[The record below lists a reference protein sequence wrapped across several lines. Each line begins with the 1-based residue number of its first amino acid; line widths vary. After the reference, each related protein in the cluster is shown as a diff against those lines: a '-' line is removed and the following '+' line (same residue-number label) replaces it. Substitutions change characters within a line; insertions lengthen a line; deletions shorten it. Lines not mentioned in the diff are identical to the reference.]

1 MARVRIKDIAQ
12 EAGVSPA
19 TVSRYL
25 NNTPGAMT
33 DETRARIAKVVE
45 RTGYR
50 PLAAARSLRTDRSHL
65 LGIVLADI
73 VNPYSS
79 AMIEALS
86 AEAAKVGYTL
96 MTAVSSNDGATEA
109 SAIERLCAAGADALV
124 VNTCGG
130 NEHLLRT
137 TNTRVP
143 VVLLDRDC
151 TGGGLDLVTSNNSEL
166 MDALVDELCGCGC
179 GRLVLLTEQD
189 RTSSV
194 RREREGRFLDRAA
207 ERGVA
212 GQVIELS
219 ADSNKAAVQV
229 NGAVAGDGAGAVGG
243 EAVGLIAVNGLVFFF
258 SPAMSLIGS
267 PGTMFSSAKRISVTP
282 RKTGMNCTMRLRMY
296 FPTISPLY
304 RLNFQLR
311 CAVIGPS
318 RESPAS
324 GWKDRQQHNILKLR
338 TATGHRPTR
347 ADVPCCSYVL
357 LNQDRSLNA

>member
-33 DETRARIAKVVE
+33 DETRARIAEVVE

-50 PLAAARSLRTDRSHL
+50 PLAAARSLRTDRSNL
-65 LGIVLADI
+65 LGIVVADI

-96 MTAVSSNDGATEA
+96 MTAVSSNDSAVEA

-130 NEHLLRT
+130 NERLLAE
-137 TNTRVP
+137 TNARVP

-151 TGGGLDLVTSNNSEL
+151 RGAELDLVTSNNREL
-166 MDALVDELCGCGC
+166 MDALVDEVCGCGC
-179 GRLVLLTEQD
+179 GRLVLFTEQD

-194 RREREGRFLDRAA
+194 RREREERFCERAA

-212 GQVIELS
+212 AEVIELS
-219 ADSNKAAVQV
+219 ADRNKAALQV
-229 NGAVAGDGAGAVGG
+229 KEAVAGGSAGAGGAGAGG
-243 EAVGLIAVNGLVFFF
+243 EAVGLISVNGLVFFRLIEAFQDAKLHGQWGEACRMGDRRSAPLF
-258 SPAMSLIGS
+258 SA
-267 PGTMFSSAKRISVTP
+267 TFDDYAWNRMFMGGVTTAAQDVDAIASAVMGR
-282 RKTGMNCTMRLRMY
+282 
-296 FPTISPLY
+296 
-304 RLNFQLR
+304 
-311 CAVIGPS
+311 VIGRIEDS
-318 RESPAS
+318 GVPAA
-324 GWKDRQQHNILKLR
+324 R
-338 TATGHRPTR
+338 TQIPGRIVRRASTG
-347 ADVPCCSYVL
+347 A
-357 LNQDRSLNA
+357 

>member
-33 DETRARIAKVVE
+33 DETRARIAEVVE

-50 PLAAARSLRTDRSHL
+50 PLAAARSLRTDRSNL
-65 LGIVLADI
+65 LGIVVADI

-96 MTAVSSNDGATEA
+96 MTAVSSNDSAVEA

-130 NEHLLRT
+130 NERLLAE
-137 TNTRVP
+137 TNARVP

-151 TGGGLDLVTSNNSEL
+151 RGAELDLVTSNNREL
-166 MDALVDELCGCGC
+166 MDALVDEVCGCGC
-179 GRLVLLTEQD
+179 GRLVLFTEQD

-194 RREREGRFLDRAA
+194 RREREERFCERAA

-212 GQVIELS
+212 AEVIELS
-219 ADSNKAAVQV
+219 ADRNKAALQV
-229 NGAVAGDGAGAVGG
+229 KEAVAAGSGAGAGGEKGEPAGAGGAGAGG
-243 EAVGLIAVNGLVFFF
+243 EAVGLISVNGLVFFRLIEAFQDAKLHGQWGEACRMGDRRSAPLF
-258 SPAMSLIGS
+258 SA
-267 PGTMFSSAKRISVTP
+267 TFDDYAWNRMFMGGVTTAAQDVDAIASAVMGR
-282 RKTGMNCTMRLRMY
+282 
-296 FPTISPLY
+296 
-304 RLNFQLR
+304 
-311 CAVIGPS
+311 VIGRIEDS
-318 RESPAS
+318 GAPAE
-324 GWKDRQQHNILKLR
+324 R
-338 TATGHRPTR
+338 TQIPGRIVRRASTG
-347 ADVPCCSYVL
+347 A
-357 LNQDRSLNA
+357 

>member
-212 GQVIELS
+212 GQVVELS

-243 EAVGLIAVNGLVFFF
+243 EAVGLIAVNGLVFFRLIE
-258 SPAMSLIGS
+258 AMQDS
-267 PGTMFSSAKRISVTP
+267 
-282 RKTGMNCTMRLRMY
+282 
-296 FPTISPLY
+296 
-304 RLNFQLR
+304 QLR
-311 CAVIGPS
+311 GQWGEAGEKGGHATAPLFAATFDDYAWNRMFQGGVTTAAQDVQAIAAAVMERVVARIEEPGL
-318 RESPAS
+318 SPQRVQIPGHIVRRAS
-324 GWKDRQQHNILKLR
+324 
-338 TATGHRPTR
+338 TG
-347 ADVPCCSYVL
+347 A
-357 LNQDRSLNA
+357 

>member
-33 DETRARIAKVVE
+33 DETRARIAEVVE

-50 PLAAARSLRTDRSHL
+50 PLAAARSLRTDRSNL
-65 LGIVLADI
+65 LGIVVADI

-96 MTAVSSNDGATEA
+96 MTAVSSNDSAVEA

-130 NEHLLRT
+130 NERLLAE
-137 TNTRVP
+137 TNARVP

-151 TGGGLDLVTSNNSEL
+151 RGAELDLVTSNNREL
-166 MDALVDELCGCGC
+166 MDALVDEVCGCGC
-179 GRLVLLTEQD
+179 GRLVLFTEQD

-194 RREREGRFLDRAA
+194 RREREERFCERAA

-212 GQVIELS
+212 AEVIELS
-219 ADSNKAAVQV
+219 ADRNKAALQV
-229 NGAVAGDGAGAVGG
+229 KEAVAAGGERGGAGAGG
-243 EAVGLIAVNGLVFFF
+243 EAVGLISVNGLVFFRLIEAFQDAKLHGQWGEACRMGDRRSAPLF
-258 SPAMSLIGS
+258 SA
-267 PGTMFSSAKRISVTP
+267 TFDDYAWNRMFMGGVTTAAQDVDAIASAVMGR
-282 RKTGMNCTMRLRMY
+282 
-296 FPTISPLY
+296 
-304 RLNFQLR
+304 
-311 CAVIGPS
+311 VIGRIEDS
-318 RESPAS
+318 GAPA
-324 GWKDRQQHNILKLR
+324 DRTQIPGR
-338 TATGHRPTR
+338 IVRRASTG
-347 ADVPCCSYVL
+347 A
-357 LNQDRSLNA
+357 

>member
-33 DETRARIAKVVE
+33 DETRARIAEVVE

-86 AEAAKVGYTL
+86 VEAAKVGYTL
-96 MTAVSSNDGATEA
+96 MTAVSSNDAAAEA

-179 GRLVLLTEQD
+179 ERLVLLTEQD

-212 GQVIELS
+212 GQVVELS

-229 NGAVAGDGAGAVGG
+229 KGAVASGG
-243 EAVGLIAVNGLVFFF
+243 EKDAADAAGRGAVGLIAVNGLVFFR
-258 SPAMSLIGS
+258 LIEAFQDS
-267 PGTMFSSAKRISVTP
+267 
-282 RKTGMNCTMRLRMY
+282 
-296 FPTISPLY
+296 
-304 RLNFQLR
+304 QLR
-311 CAVIGPS
+311 EQWGKG
-318 RESPAS
+318 AS
-324 GWKDRQQHNILKLR
+324 MGAA
-338 TATGHRPTR
+338 ATGLKGAPLFAATFDDYAWNRMFQGGVTTAAQDVEAIAAAVMERVVARIEDPALKPQRVQIPGRIVRR
-347 ADVPCCSYVL
+347 ASTG
-357 LNQDRSLNA
+357 A

>member
-33 DETRARIAKVVE
+33 DETRARIAEVVE

-96 MTAVSSNDGATEA
+96 MTAVSSNDGAAEA

-179 GRLVLLTEQD
+179 EQLVLLTEQD

-207 ERGVA
+207 ERGVT
-212 GQVIELS
+212 GQVVELS

-229 NGAVAGDGAGAVGG
+229 KGAVAGDGEKGASDVAGRG
-243 EAVGLIAVNGLVFFF
+243 AVGLIAVNGLVFFR
-258 SPAMSLIGS
+258 LIEAFQDS
-267 PGTMFSSAKRISVTP
+267 
-282 RKTGMNCTMRLRMY
+282 
-296 FPTISPLY
+296 
-304 RLNFQLR
+304 QLR
-311 CAVIGPS
+311 GQWGKG
-318 RESPAS
+318 S
-324 GWKDRQQHNILKLR
+324 GAGATGADRGAAAGRR
-338 TATGHRPTR
+338 TAPLFAATFDDYAWNRMFQGGVTTAAQDVEAIAAAVMERVVARIEDPGLTPQRVQIPGRIVRRASTG
-347 ADVPCCSYVL
+347 A
-357 LNQDRSLNA
+357 

>member
-33 DETRARIAKVVE
+33 EETRARIAKVVE

-86 AEAAKVGYTL
+86 GEAAKVGYTL
-96 MTAVSSNDGATEA
+96 MTAVSSNDCAAEA

-179 GRLVLLTEQD
+179 ERLVLLTEQD

-194 RREREGRFLDRAA
+194 RREREGRFLDRAV
-207 ERGVA
+207 ERGAA
-212 GQVIELS
+212 GEVLELS

-229 NGAVAGDGAGAVGG
+229 KGAVAGDGEKGAANHG
-243 EAVGLIAVNGLVFFF
+243 AVGLIAVNGLVFFRLIE
-258 SPAMSLIGS
+258 AMQD
-267 PGTMFSSAKRISVTP
+267 A
-282 RKTGMNCTMRLRMY
+282 
-296 FPTISPLY
+296 
-304 RLNFQLR
+304 QLR
-311 CAVIGPS
+311 GQWGEGDLKGGRVAAPLFAATFDDYAWNRMFQGGVTTAAQDVQAIAAAVMERVVARIDDPGLMPQ
-318 RESPAS
+318 RVQIPGRIVRRAS
-324 GWKDRQQHNILKLR
+324 
-338 TATGHRPTR
+338 TR
-347 ADVPCCSYVL
+347 A
-357 LNQDRSLNA
+357 

>member
-33 DETRARIAKVVE
+33 DETRARIAEVVE

-50 PLAAARSLRTDRSHL
+50 PLAAARSLRTDRSNL
-65 LGIVLADI
+65 LGIVVADI

-96 MTAVSSNDGATEA
+96 MTAVSSNDSAVEA

-130 NEHLLRT
+130 NERLLAE
-137 TNTRVP
+137 TNARVP

-151 TGGGLDLVTSNNSEL
+151 RGAELDLVTSNNREL
-166 MDALVDELCGCGC
+166 MDALVDEVCGCGC
-179 GRLVLLTEQD
+179 GRLVLFTEQD

-194 RREREGRFLDRAA
+194 RREREERFCERAA

-212 GQVIELS
+212 AEVIELS
-219 ADSNKAAVQV
+219 ADRNKAALQV
-229 NGAVAGDGAGAVGG
+229 KEAVAGGGTAAGGEKDDAGAGG
-243 EAVGLIAVNGLVFFF
+243 EAVGLISVNGLVFFRLIEAFQDAKLHGQWGEACRMGDRRSAPLF
-258 SPAMSLIGS
+258 SA
-267 PGTMFSSAKRISVTP
+267 TFDDYAWNRMFMGGVTTAAQDVDAIAAAVMG
-282 RKTGMNCTMRLRMY
+282 R
-296 FPTISPLY
+296 
-304 RLNFQLR
+304 
-311 CAVIGPS
+311 VIGRIEDS
-318 RESPAS
+318 GAPAA
-324 GWKDRQQHNILKLR
+324 R
-338 TATGHRPTR
+338 TQIPGRIVRRASTG
-347 ADVPCCSYVL
+347 A
-357 LNQDRSLNA
+357 

>member
-33 DETRARIAKVVE
+33 DETRARIAEVVE

-50 PLAAARSLRTDRSHL
+50 PLAAARSLRTDRSNL
-65 LGIVLADI
+65 LGIVVADI

-96 MTAVSSNDGATEA
+96 MTAVSSNDSAVEA

-130 NEHLLRT
+130 NERLLAE
-137 TNTRVP
+137 TNARVP

-151 TGGGLDLVTSNNSEL
+151 RGAELDLVTSNNREL
-166 MDALVDELCGCGC
+166 MDALVDEVCGCGC
-179 GRLVLLTEQD
+179 VRLVLFTEQD

-194 RREREGRFLDRAA
+194 RREREERFCERAA

-212 GQVIELS
+212 AEVIELS
-219 ADSNKAAVQV
+219 ADRNKAALQV
-229 NGAVAGDGAGAVGG
+229 KEAVAASGADGEKGEPAGAGG
-243 EAVGLIAVNGLVFFF
+243 EAVGLISVNGLVFFRLIEAFQDAKLHGQWGEACRMGDHRSAPLF
-258 SPAMSLIGS
+258 SA
-267 PGTMFSSAKRISVTP
+267 TFDDYAWNRMFMGGVTTAAQDVDAIAAAVMG
-282 RKTGMNCTMRLRMY
+282 R
-296 FPTISPLY
+296 
-304 RLNFQLR
+304 
-311 CAVIGPS
+311 VIGRIEDS
-318 RESPAS
+318 GAPAE
-324 GWKDRQQHNILKLR
+324 R
-338 TATGHRPTR
+338 TQIPGRIVRRASTG
-347 ADVPCCSYVL
+347 A
-357 LNQDRSLNA
+357 

>member
-33 DETRARIAKVVE
+33 DETRARIAEVVE

-86 AEAAKVGYTL
+86 TEAAKVGYTL
-96 MTAVSSNDGATEA
+96 MTAVSSNDAAAEA

-179 GRLVLLTEQD
+179 ERLVLLTEQD

-212 GQVIELS
+212 GQLVELS

-229 NGAVAGDGAGAVGG
+229 KGAIAGSEKDAADAAGRG
-243 EAVGLIAVNGLVFFF
+243 AVGLIAVNGLVFFR
-258 SPAMSLIGS
+258 LIEAFQDS
-267 PGTMFSSAKRISVTP
+267 
-282 RKTGMNCTMRLRMY
+282 
-296 FPTISPLY
+296 
-304 RLNFQLR
+304 QLR
-311 CAVIGPS
+311 EQWGQG
-318 RESPAS
+318 AS
-324 GWKDRQQHNILKLR
+324 VAAAGAAA
-338 TATGHRPTR
+338 ATGRKGAPLFAATFDDYAWNRMFQGGVTTAAQDVEAIAAAVMERVVARIEDPALKPQRVQIPGRIVRR
-347 ADVPCCSYVL
+347 ASTG
-357 LNQDRSLNA
+357 A

>member
-33 DETRARIAKVVE
+33 EETRARIAEVVE

-50 PLAAARSLRTDRSHL
+50 PLAAARSLRTDRSNL
-65 LGIVLADI
+65 LGIVVADI

-96 MTAVSSNDGATEA
+96 MTAVSSNDSAVEA

-130 NEHLLRT
+130 NERLLAE
-137 TNTRVP
+137 TNARVP

-151 TGGGLDLVTSNNSEL
+151 RGAELDLVTSNNREL
-166 MDALVDELCGCGC
+166 MDALVDEVCGCGC
-179 GRLVLLTEQD
+179 GRLVLFTEQD

-194 RREREGRFLDRAA
+194 RREREERFCERAA

-212 GQVIELS
+212 AEVIELS
-219 ADSNKAAVQV
+219 ADRNKAALQV
-229 NGAVAGDGAGAVGG
+229 KEAVAAGDGAGADGESSG
-243 EAVGLIAVNGLVFFF
+243 AGAGDEAVGLISVNGLVFFRLIEAFQDAQLHGQWGEACRMGDRRSAPLF
-258 SPAMSLIGS
+258 SA
-267 PGTMFSSAKRISVTP
+267 TFDDYAWNRMFMGGVTTAAQDVGAIASAVMGR
-282 RKTGMNCTMRLRMY
+282 
-296 FPTISPLY
+296 
-304 RLNFQLR
+304 
-311 CAVIGPS
+311 VIGRIEDS
-318 RESPAS
+318 GAPAE
-324 GWKDRQQHNILKLR
+324 R
-338 TATGHRPTR
+338 TQIPGRIVRRASTG
-347 ADVPCCSYVL
+347 A
-357 LNQDRSLNA
+357 

>member
-33 DETRARIAKVVE
+33 DETRARIAEVVE

-96 MTAVSSNDGATEA
+96 MTAVSSNDGAAEA

-179 GRLVLLTEQD
+179 ERLVLLTEQD

-207 ERGVA
+207 ERGVT
-212 GQVIELS
+212 GQVVELS

-229 NGAVAGDGAGAVGG
+229 KGAVAGDGEKCEG
-243 EAVGLIAVNGLVFFF
+243 EAASRGPVGLIAVNGLVFFR
-258 SPAMSLIGS
+258 LIEAFQDS
-267 PGTMFSSAKRISVTP
+267 
-282 RKTGMNCTMRLRMY
+282 
-296 FPTISPLY
+296 
-304 RLNFQLR
+304 QLR
-311 CAVIGPS
+311 GQWGKGAG
-318 RESPAS
+318 AT
-324 GWKDRQQHNILKLR
+324 GADRRAAAGLR
-338 TATGHRPTR
+338 TAPLFAATFDDYAWNRMFQGGVTTAAQDVEAIAAAVMERVVARIEDPSLTPQRVQIPGRIVRRASTG
-347 ADVPCCSYVL
+347 A
-357 LNQDRSLNA
+357 

>member
-33 DETRARIAKVVE
+33 DETRARIAEVVE

-96 MTAVSSNDGATEA
+96 MTAVSSNDGAAEA

-124 VNTCGG
+124 VNTCGD

-179 GRLVLLTEQD
+179 ERLVLLTEQD

-207 ERGVA
+207 ERGVT
-212 GQVIELS
+212 GQVVELS

-229 NGAVAGDGAGAVGG
+229 KEAVAGGEKGEAAGRG
-243 EAVGLIAVNGLVFFF
+243 AVGLIAVNGLVFFR
-258 SPAMSLIGS
+258 LIEAFQDS
-267 PGTMFSSAKRISVTP
+267 
-282 RKTGMNCTMRLRMY
+282 
-296 FPTISPLY
+296 
-304 RLNFQLR
+304 QLR
-311 CAVIGPS
+311 GQWGKGAG
-318 RESPAS
+318 
-324 GWKDRQQHNILKLR
+324 
-338 TATGHRPTR
+338 ATGAGRGATPLFAATFDDYAWNRMFQGGVTTAAQDVKAIAAAVMERVVARIEDPGLTPQRVQIPGRIVRR
-347 ADVPCCSYVL
+347 ASTG
-357 LNQDRSLNA
+357 A

>member
-33 DETRARIAKVVE
+33 DETRARIAEVVE

-50 PLAAARSLRTDRSHL
+50 PLAAARSLRTDRSNL
-65 LGIVLADI
+65 LGIVVADI

-96 MTAVSSNDGATEA
+96 MTAVSSNDSAVEA

-130 NEHLLRT
+130 NERLLAE
-137 TNTRVP
+137 TNARVP

-151 TGGGLDLVTSNNSEL
+151 RGAELDLVTSNNREL
-166 MDALVDELCGCGC
+166 MDALVDEVCGCGC
-179 GRLVLLTEQD
+179 GRLVLFTEQD

-194 RREREGRFLDRAA
+194 RREREERFCERAA

-212 GQVIELS
+212 AEVIELS
-219 ADSNKAAVQV
+219 ADRNKAALQV
-229 NGAVAGDGAGAVGG
+229 KEAVAAGDTAAGG
-243 EAVGLIAVNGLVFFF
+243 EAVGLISVNGLVFFRLIEAFQDAKLHGQWGEACRMGDRRSAPLF
-258 SPAMSLIGS
+258 SA
-267 PGTMFSSAKRISVTP
+267 TFDDYAWNRMFMGGVTTAAQDVDAIASAVMGR
-282 RKTGMNCTMRLRMY
+282 
-296 FPTISPLY
+296 
-304 RLNFQLR
+304 
-311 CAVIGPS
+311 VIGRIEDS
-318 RESPAS
+318 GAPAE
-324 GWKDRQQHNILKLR
+324 R
-338 TATGHRPTR
+338 TQIPGRIVRRASTG
-347 ADVPCCSYVL
+347 A
-357 LNQDRSLNA
+357 